1 MELPTQI
8 TFRNMESSENVKE
21 WIRSE
26 AGKLET
32 FYKPIMSCRVAVEI
46 PHRHRRKG
54 AAYGVRIDL
63 TLPGGEIVVKR
74 APTLAQGL
82 RQARETAVSKQK
94 ELDAP
99 RKNLRIAINQ
109 AFAAACRR
117 LQEYA
122 RRQRREVKTHEP
134 LPVARVNRIFP
145 KEGFG
150 FITAPDGREIYF
162 HHDSVLNGAFR
173 RLKVGTV
180 VHFAEERGEKGPQ
193 ASTVRIAGK
202 RNSQQFSAVTQKV
215 RHPESF

>member
-8 TFRNMESSENVKE
+8 TFRNMESSESVKE

-26 AGKLET
+26 AEKLET
-32 FYKPIMSCRVAVEI
+32 FYTPIIGCRVAVEV

-74 APTLAQGL
+74 APTMARRL
-82 RQARETAVSKQK
+82 RQTRETAVSKQG
-94 ELDAP
+94 ELDSP
-99 RKNLRIAINQ
+99 RKNLRLAISQ
-109 AFAAACRR
+109 AFQAACRQ

-122 RRQRREVKTHEP
+122 RKQRREVKTHVP
-134 LPVARVNRIFP
+134 APVARVSRIFP
-145 KEGFG
+145 DEGFG

-162 HHDSVLNGAFR
+162 HRDSVLNGAFK
-173 RLKVGTV
+173 RLELGTV
-180 VHFAEERGEKGPQ
+180 VQFSEEKGEKGPQ

-202 RNSQQFSAVTQKV
+202 RDSRRFVPATRKV
-215 RHPESF
+215 RHFRS

>member
-1 MELPTQI
+1 MVLPTQI
-8 TFRNMESSENVKE
+8 TFRNMVSSENVKE
-21 WIRSE
+21 WIRAE

-32 FYKPIMSCRVAVEI
+32 FYKPIMGCRVAVEI

-74 APTLAQGL
+74 SPTLAHRL
-82 RQARETAVSKQK
+82 RQVRETAVTKHE

-109 AFAAACRR
+109 AFEAASRR

-122 RRQRREVKTHEP
+122 RKQRREVKQHEP

-145 KEGFG
+145 DDGFG

-162 HHDSVLNGAFR
+162 HQDSVLNGAFK
-173 RLKVGTV
+173 RLSIGTV
-180 VHFAEERGEKGPQ
+180 VHFAEEKGEKGPQ

-202 RNSQQFSAVTQKV
+202 RDSRQFAAAVRKARSA
-215 RHPESF
+215 EA

>member
-8 TFRNMESSENVKE
+8 TFRNMESSEHVKE

-32 FYKPIMSCRVAVEI
+32 FYQPIMGCRVAVEV

-54 AAYGVRIDL
+54 AAYEVRIDL

-74 APTLAQGL
+74 APTLAHRL
-82 RQARETAVSKQK
+82 RQLRQTEISKQA

-99 RKNLRIAINQ
+99 RKKLRIAINQ
-109 AFAAACRR
+109 AFEAACRR

-122 RRQRREVKTHEP
+122 RKQRREVKRHE
-134 LPVARVNRIFP
+134 LPQVARVQRIFME
-145 KEGFG
+145 EGFG
-150 FITAPDGREIYF
+150 FITGPDGREIYF
-162 HHDSVLNGAFR
+162 HEDSVLHGAFK
-173 RLKVGTV
+173 RLKVGTAV
-180 VHFAEERGEKGPQ
+180 NFAEEKGEKGPQ

-202 RNSQQFSAVTQKV
+202 RDSRQFAPAVRKMSA
-215 RHPESF
+215 PEA

>member
-26 AGKLET
+26 ADKLET
-32 FYKPIMSCRVAVEI
+32 FYKPIMGCRVAVEI

-63 TLPGGEIVVKR
+63 TLPGREIVVKR
-74 APTLAQGL
+74 SPTLAHRL
-82 RQARETAVSKQK
+82 RQVRETALTKHE
-94 ELDAP
+94 ELDGP
-99 RKNLRIAINQ
+99 RKNLRMAISQ
-109 AFAAACRR
+109 AFEAARRR

-122 RRQRREVKTHEP
+122 RKQRREVKTHEP
-134 LPVARVNRIFP
+134 FPVARVTRIFP
-145 KEGFG
+145 DDGFG

-162 HHDSVLNGAFR
+162 HQDSVLNGAFK

-180 VHFAEERGEKGPQ
+180 VHFAEEKGEKGLQ

-202 RNSQQFSAVTQKV
+202 RDSRQFAETV
-215 RHPESF
+215 RKARNAGI

>member
-1 MELPTQI
+1 METPTQI
-8 TFRNMESSENVKE
+8 TFRNMESSEHVKQ
-21 WIRSE
+21 WILSE

-32 FYKPIMSCRVAVEI
+32 FYQPIMGCRVAVEV

-74 APTLAQGL
+74 APTLAHRL
-82 RQARETAVSKQK
+82 RQVQQTSVTKQA

-109 AFAAACRR
+109 AFQAACRR

-122 RRQRREVKTHEP
+122 RKQRREVKRHEP
-134 LPVARVNRIFP
+134 LPVARVERIFAE
-145 KEGFG
+145 EGYG

-162 HHDSVLNGAFR
+162 HRDSVLKGAFK
-173 RLKVGTV
+173 RLKVGTAV
-180 VHFAEERGEKGPQ
+180 NFAEEKGEKGPQ

-202 RNSQQFSAVTQKV
+202 RDSRQFAPTVRKVSA
-215 RHPESF
+215 PEV

>member
-1 MELPTQI
+1 MVLPTQI
-8 TFRNMESSENVKE
+8 TFRNMESSEHVKD
-21 WIRSE
+21 WILSE

-32 FYKPIMSCRVAVEI
+32 FYQPIMSCRVAVEV

-74 APTLAQGL
+74 APTLAHRLAQVKK
-82 RQARETAVSKQK
+82 TAVSKQA

-109 AFAAACRR
+109 AFQAASRR

-122 RRQRREVKTHEP
+122 QKQRREVKRHEP
-134 LPVARVNRIFP
+134 APVARVSRIFP
-145 KEGFG
+145 DEGYG
-150 FITAPDGREIYF
+150 FITAPDGHELYF
-162 HHDSVLNGAFR
+162 HRDSVLNRAFK

-180 VHFAEERGEKGPQ
+180 VHFAEEKGEKGPQ

-202 RNSQQFSAVTQKV
+202 HNS
-215 RHPESF
+215 RHFAPVARKIRTPGV

>member
-1 MELPTQI
+1 MVLPTQI

-21 WIRSE
+21 WIRAE

-32 FYKPIMSCRVAVEI
+32 FYKPIMGCRVAVEI

-74 APTLAQGL
+74 SPTLAHRL
-82 RQARETAVSKQK
+82 RQVRETAVSKHE
-94 ELDAP
+94 ELDGP

-109 AFAAACRR
+109 AFEAASRR

-122 RRQRREVKTHEP
+122 RKQRREVKQHEP

-145 KEGFG
+145 DDGFG
-150 FITAPDGREIYF
+150 FITAPDGHEIYF
-162 HHDSVLNGAFR
+162 HEDSVLNGAFK
-173 RLKVGTV
+173 RLSIGTV
-180 VHFAEERGEKGPQ
+180 VHFAEEKGEKGQQ

-202 RNSQQFSAVTQKV
+202 RDSRQFAAVV
-215 RHPESF
+215 RKARNAET

>member
-8 TFRNMESSENVKE
+8 TFRNMESSELVKE
-21 WIRSE
+21 WIQSE
-26 AGKLET
+26 VGKLET
-32 FYKPIMSCRVAVEI
+32 FYQPIMSCRVAVEV

-74 APTLAQGL
+74 APTLANRL
-82 RQARETAVSKQK
+82 RQVRQTAVTKQE

-109 AFAAACRR
+109 AFQAACRR

-122 RRQRREVKTHEP
+122 RKQRREVKRHEP
-134 LPVARVNRIFP
+134 PPVARVSRIFP
-145 KEGFG
+145 DDGYG

-162 HHDSVLNGAFR
+162 HQDSVLNGAFK
-173 RLKVGTV
+173 RLKVGTAV
-180 VHFAEERGEKGPQ
+180 NFAEEKGEKGPQ
-193 ASTVRIAGK
+193 ASTVRIVGK
-202 RNSQQFSAVTQKV
+202 RDSRQFAAAVGKV
-215 RHPESF
+215 ISPEA

>member
-21 WIRSE
+21 WIRLE

-32 FYKPIMSCRVAVEI
+32 FYKPIMGCRVAVEV

-74 APTLAQGL
+74 APTMAHRL
-82 RQARETAVSKQK
+82 RQVRETAVSKQK
-94 ELDAP
+94 EFDAP
-99 RKNLRIAINQ
+99 RKNLRIAISQ
-109 AFAAACRR
+109 AFQAACRQ

-122 RRQRREVKTHEP
+122 RKQRREVKTHEL
-134 LPVARVNRIFP
+134 LPVARVSRIFP
-145 KEGFG
+145 EEGFG

-162 HHDSVLNGAFR
+162 HRDSVLNGTFK
-173 RLKVGTV
+173 RLQLGTV
-180 VHFAEERGEKGPQ
+180 VHYSEEKGEKGPQ

-202 RNSQQFSAVTQKV
+202 RDSRHFAATV
-215 RHPESF
+215 R

>member
-1 MELPTQI
+1 MVLPTQI

-21 WIRSE
+21 WITAE
-26 AGKLET
+26 ADKLET
-32 FYKPIMSCRVAVEI
+32 FYKPIMGCRVAVEI

-74 APTLAQGL
+74 SPTLAHRL
-82 RQARETAVSKQK
+82 RQVRETSVTKHE
-94 ELDAP
+94 ELDGP

-109 AFAAACRR
+109 AFEAASRR

-122 RRQRREVKTHEP
+122 RKQRREVKQHEP
-134 LPVARVNRIFP
+134 LPVARVSRIFP
-145 KEGFG
+145 DDGFG

-162 HHDSVLNGAFR
+162 HGESVLNGAFK
-173 RLKVGTV
+173 RLSIGTV
-180 VHFAEERGEKGPQ
+180 VHFAEEKGEKGPQ

-202 RNSQQFSAVTQKV
+202 RNSRQFAAAVRKA
-215 RHPESF
+215 RNAES

>member
-1 MELPTQI
+1 MELLMQI

-32 FYKPIMSCRVAVEI
+32 FYKPIMGCRVAVEV
-46 PHRHRRKG
+46 PHRHKRKG

-74 APTLAQGL
+74 APTLAHRL
-82 RQARETAVSKQK
+82 RQVRETAVSKEA

-99 RKNLRIAINQ
+99 RKNLRLAINQ
-109 AFAAACRR
+109 AFEAACRR
-117 LQEYA
+117 LQDYA

-134 LPVARVNRIFP
+134 PPVARVQRIFP
-145 KEGFG
+145 DQGYG
-150 FITAPDGREIYF
+150 FIAAPDGREIYF
-162 HHDSVLNGAFR
+162 HQDSVLNGGFK
-173 RLKVGTV
+173 RLRVGTV
-180 VHFAEERGEKGPQ
+180 VNFAEERGEKGPQ

-202 RNSQQFSAVTQKV
+202 RDSRQFVAASRKT
-215 RHPESF
+215 RSPET

>member
-26 AGKLET
+26 ADKLET
-32 FYKPIMSCRVAVEI
+32 FYQPIMGCRVAVEV

-74 APTLAQGL
+74 APNLAHTL
-82 RQARETAVSKQK
+82 RQVRETAVTKQK
-94 ELDAP
+94 ELDSA

-109 AFAAACRR
+109 AFQAASRR
-117 LQEYA
+117 LQDYA
-122 RRQRREVKTHEP
+122 RRKRREVKRHEP
-134 LPVARVNRIFP
+134 LPVARVSRIFP
-145 KEGFG
+145 EEGYG
-150 FITAPDGREIYF
+150 FITAPDGHEVYF
-162 HHDSVLNGAFR
+162 HGDSVLNRGFKK
-173 RLKVGTV
+173 LKVGTV
-180 VHFAEERGEKGPQ
+180 VNFAEEKGEKGPQ

-202 RNSQQFSAVTQKV
+202 RDVRQFAPVV
-215 RHPESF
+215 RKIRKPEV